1 MREFEAAAR
10 RKRETRGESA
20 KAKHSTAASQNKKP
34 KRSPAVAGA
43 REQRD
48 SKLKRRRRGA
58 PPAAGAEADIH
69 GRPLREMGSNVV
81 RLSDDELLAIL
92 EAAGE
97 EASGARRQ
105 GRRRRRQC
113 LQERV
118 RRLVQGAARMPAA
131 MEVVDAHVHLADPSQ
146 LAYGW
151 QHDMPADFTRAVARW
166 DEARGHPPRIL
177 APGGLMP

>member
-58 PPAAGAEADIH
+58 PPAAGAEAE

-97 EASGARRQ
+97 EASGASPARRQ
-105 GRRRRRQC
+105 GRRRQC

-131 MEVVDAHVHLADPSQ
+131 MEVVDSHVHLADPSQ
-146 LAYGW
+146 VS
-151 QHDMPADFTRAVARW
+151 T
-166 DEARGHPPRIL
+166 RIL
-177 APGGLMP
+177 G